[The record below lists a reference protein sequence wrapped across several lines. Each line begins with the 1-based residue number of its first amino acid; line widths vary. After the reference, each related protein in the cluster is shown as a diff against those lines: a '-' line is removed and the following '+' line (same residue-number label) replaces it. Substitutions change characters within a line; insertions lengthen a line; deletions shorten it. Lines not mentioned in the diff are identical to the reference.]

1 MNNNKYIKRHNL
13 LVIIVCT
20 VFTVYGCNKI
30 NDLGVGLLPP
40 GDLLDVRNTILKEDI
55 SAYTFLEDS
64 VITSNA
70 TKSLLGSFNDPIFG
84 NTTINFATQFRIQ
97 SFPDYG
103 TNPTI
108 DSTFLYL
115 YYRTVYGDT
124 TTTQQIR
131 VYELEDPIYYDT
143 TDSAGKTSEYI
154 YYYDV
159 DLKQMASPQIIGQVD
174 FIPKVSL
181 DSTSSDTLA
190 QILKIPVD
198 VSIAEKLVSADQS
211 NIISNDAFLDYFK
224 GVFIET
230 EKVDSGGAI
239 ISLETTNTAL
249 VVYYNNDENRADTLP
264 DTLNM
269 AYYMTEFSARVNNFV
284 HDYSSTPFYN
294 NLNSDSN
301 EDSLIF
307 IQAMGGLESKI
318 KIDNLSSWKD
328 SVVII
333 NGDSIKY
340 IINKAELIFNVDTTI
355 TDIKKFPLPNRLLFT
370 YIDTAGQ
377 QFLPRDYAFYAD
389 YYGGTFVKE
398 DYTYRFNIT
407 QHLQQIINGEIE
419 NRDFYLKT
427 ANSNSE
433 ANRVVLKGSTSKKGI
448 QLIVTYTK
456 AFP

>member
-1 MNNNKYIKRHNL
+1 MKNNKYIKQHKL
-13 LVIIVCT
+13 LIVIILT
-20 VFTVYGCNKI
+20 VFTFSGCNKF

-70 TKSLLGSFNDPIFG
+70 PKSLLGSFNDPIFG

-97 SFPDYG
+97 SFPQYG

-115 YYRTVYGDT
+115 YYKTVYGDT
-124 TTTQQIR
+124 TTTQKIR
-131 VYELEDPIYYDT
+131 VYELEDPIHYDI
-143 TDSAGKTSEYI
+143 TDSTGKTSEYA
-154 YYYDV
+154 YYGDV
-159 DLKQMASPQIIGQVD
+159 DLKKMASPQIIGQLD
-174 FIPKVSL
+174 FIPKISL
-181 DSTSSDTLA
+181 DSASSNVLV
-190 QILKIPVD
+190 QMLKIPVD
-198 VSIAEKLVSADQS
+198 VSIAEKLVSADPS
-211 NIISNDAFLDYFK
+211 NLKNNDTFLNYFR

-230 EKVDSGGAI
+230 EKLNSGTGAI
-239 ISLETTNTAL
+239 VGIETENTAL
-249 VVYYNNDENRADTLP
+249 VVYYNNDESRADTLP

-269 AYYMTEFSARVNNFV
+269 AYRVTEFSARVNNFF
-284 HDYSSTPFYN
+284 HDYSSTLFYD
-294 NLNSDSN
+294 NLNSDAN

-328 SVVII
+328 SVVVT
-333 NGDSIKY
+333 NGDTIEY
-340 IINKAELIFNVDTTI
+340 LINKAELVFNVDTTI
-355 TDIKKFPLPNRLLFT
+355 TDIKKFPPPEQLLFT
-370 YIDTAGQ
+370 YIDTTGK
-377 QFLPRDYAFYAD
+377 QFLPKDYSFNVD
-389 YYGGTFVKE
+389 YYGGTLTK
-398 DYTYRFNIT
+398 DYKYRFNIT

-419 NRDFYLKT
+419 NRDFYLTT
-427 ANSNSE
+427 ANSNGE

-456 AFP
+456 IFQ